1 MSDKKE
7 FWMFI
12 TKTAI
17 AFLVVGVAFVIGVWI
32 EGKLGWQAT
41 MLWGGTCVLMLTN
54 YASQFLTMRQVSN
67 TMQTMVQYNRD
78 NVQVEAVRG
87 RIQLEQA
94 KQMRE
99 VLRTDGKMAL
109 LTADQ
114 IEGHVKKLSGIY
126 SKAEI
131 EELKKQMYLGQ
142 GKTVDAEYTL
152 E

>member
-1 MSDKKE
+1 MSDKQH

-12 TKTAI
+12 TKTLI
-17 AFLVVGVAFVIGVWI
+17 GFLVVGTAFVIGVWI
-32 EGKLGWQAT
+32 EDKMGWQAA

-54 YASQFLTMRQVSN
+54 YASQLLTMKHTGDTLN
-67 TMQTMVQYNRD
+67 MLVQYNKD
-78 NVQVEAVRG
+78 NTQVEAVRG
-87 RIQLEQA
+87 RIQVEQM

-99 VLRTDGKMAL
+99 VLKTDGKMAL

-126 SKAEI
+126 TKAEI
-131 EELKKQMYLGQ
+131 QALKEQMYLGQ
-142 GKTVDAEYTL
+142 GKTTDAEYTL